1 MPMDA
6 SARIDSCLL
15 DVTDLSMDALDELL
29 ETLPDNA
36 LGAMLR
42 RVVDEAVSPVGVPYA
57 AFESSI

>member
-1 MPMDA
+1 MDA

-15 DVTDLSMDALDELL
+15 DVSDLSMDALDELL
-29 ETLPDNA
+29 EKLPDNV

-42 RVVDEAVSPVGVPYA
+42 RVADEAVNPVGVPYA